1 MSLKEK
7 WNDLIGNANA
17 NVALVNE
24 YYNKE
29 TEAYKSILSDTSN
42 IQSGTLHELAQRF
55 DMSDVIFTGFIDGA
69 NDSLKQGYDID
80 SLTEDT
86 AINLD
91 FDYEKLFYNMLKAK
105 AKWLS
110 SLPEWETVLSE
121 ESRREITKQYRLSG
135 MAVSGKTV
143 GRNDPC
149 PCGSGK
155 KYKNCH
161 GKRA

>member
-1 MSLKEK
+1 MSLKEQ
-7 WNDLIGNANA
+7 WNELIGNANA

-42 IQSGTLHELAQRF
+42 ILSGTLHELAQRF

-69 NDSLKQGYDID
+69 NDSLKQGYDLD

-91 FDYEKLFYNMLKAK
+91 FDYEKLFYNMLGSHHCLNGKQSFPKSRAGRSQ
-105 AKWLS
+105 S
-110 SLPEWETVLSE
+110 STGFQEWPSVKKQLEEMIRVLVVPVRNIRTATGKEPECLVL
-121 ESRREITKQYRLSG
+121 
-135 MAVSGKTV
+135 
-143 GRNDPC
+143 
-149 PCGSGK
+149 
-155 KYKNCH
+155 
-161 GKRA
+161 